1 MGSRDNFENNQIQ
14 MQDLQIKRQY
24 IEELRKKLNILIE
37 ENRYLK
43 NDITNQGHPQLQMDQ
58 DEDQE

>member
-1 MGSRDNFENNQIQ
+1 

-43 NDITNQGHPQLQMDQ
+43 NDITN
-58 DEDQE
+58 

>member
-1 MGSRDNFENNQIQ
+1 

-24 IEELRKKLNILIE
+24 IEELRKKLSILIE

-43 NDITNQGHPQLQMDQ
+43 SEINANNHSQQQHIEQEDDQ
-58 DEDQE
+58 Q

>member
-1 MGSRDNFENNQIQ
+1 

-24 IEELRKKLNILIE
+24 IDELRKKLNILVE

-43 NDITNQGHPQLQMDQ
+43 SELTNNNNQAALAQHHQMD
-58 DEDQE
+58 DDQE

>member
-1 MGSRDNFENNQIQ
+1 

-24 IEELRKKLNILIE
+24 IEELRKKMNILIE

-43 NDITNQGHPQLQMDQ
+43 AEIAAAAQIDDQ
-58 DEDQE
+58 